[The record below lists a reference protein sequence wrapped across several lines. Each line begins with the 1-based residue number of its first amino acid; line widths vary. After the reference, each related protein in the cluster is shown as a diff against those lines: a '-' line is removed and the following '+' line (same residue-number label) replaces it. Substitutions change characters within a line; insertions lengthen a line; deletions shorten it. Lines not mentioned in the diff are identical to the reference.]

1 MQDEPI
7 HCPNCGSQQL
17 TANKKGLSITKA
29 ALGGF
34 LLGPVGLAA
43 GAIGKDKIRI
53 TCLKCGRI
61 WEPGDLMR
69 PVEQPPEYSC
79 YLSRAEQ
86 DNLLMK
92 FIFFGGLIL
101 AIALYFFLS

>member
-1 MQDEPI
+1 MDDEPI

-43 GAIGKDKIRI
+43 GS
-53 TCLKCGRI
+53 GRNYPFTRK
-61 WEPGDLMR
+61 E
-69 PVEQPPEYSC
+69 
-79 YLSRAEQ
+79 
-86 DNLLMK
+86 
-92 FIFFGGLIL
+92 
-101 AIALYFFLS
+101 

>member
-1 MQDEPI
+1 MNDEPI

-53 TCLKCGRI
+53 TCLKCGRV

-69 PVEQPPEYSC
+69 PVPMPRKDVPVEDAGP
-79 YLSRAEQ
+79 
-86 DNLLMK
+86 
-92 FIFFGGLIL
+92 IFL
-101 AIALYFFLS
+101 AVLAMFAIIGAVAYFTMR